1 MQTFSDHKN
10 SLGQWFRKLREFL
23 TAERSI
29 DWSSFWHKASGHLSS
44 KVTDQ
49 DLHRSR
55 RWGSFLNQIK
65 PLWFARAIRNVLVLC
80 IVLTVTYTYLAI
92 ERLPSF
98 SDANQSLPINQ
109 LQDVQKAAKLF
120 GHKEFDLSK
129 VQLTGLMR
137 TDGSSSGYAVFEVE
151 GKNTGA
157 IAVGETFDKGY
168 FLKSIG
174 VDSVELMFQGK
185 SHQISMTTKRF

>member
-10 SLGQWFRKLREFL
+10 SLGQWLRKTKEFL

-29 DWSSFWHKASGHLSS
+29 DWASFGRKASGHLSS
-44 KVTDQ
+44 TSTDQ
-49 DLHRSR
+49 GLHRTR
-55 RWGSFLNQIK
+55 RLGNFLNQIK
-65 PLWFARAIRNVLVLC
+65 PVWLARTVKNLLVLC
-80 IVLTVTYTYLAI
+80 IVLTLTYTYLAI
-92 ERLPSF
+92 ERLPRV
-98 SDANQSLPINQ
+98 SDAHQSLHIDQ
-109 LQDVQKAAKLF
+109 LHDVQKAAKLF

-129 VQLTGLMR
+129 VQLTGVMR
-137 TDGSSSGYAVFEVE
+137 TDGSSSGYAVFEVD

-174 VDSVELMFQGK
+174 TDSVEVMFQGK
-185 SHQISMTTKRF
+185 AHQILMTTKRF

>member
-10 SLGQWFRKLREFL
+10 SLGQWLRKLREFL
-23 TAERSI
+23 TADRSI
-29 DWSSFWHKASGHLSS
+29 DWASFWHKATGPQRSTSPH
-44 KVTDQ
+44 Q
-49 DLHRSR
+49 DLHRAR
-55 RWGSFLNQIK
+55 RWGAFLNKIK
-65 PLWFARAIRNVLVLC
+65 PLWFVQASRNILVLS
-80 IVLTVTYTYLAI
+80 IALTFTYTYLAI
-92 ERLPSF
+92 ERLPRV
-98 SDANQSLPINQ
+98 SDAHQSLHIDR

-137 TDGSSSGYAVFEVE
+137 TDGSSSGYAVFEVD

-168 FLKSIG
+168 FLKSISA
-174 VDSVELMFQGK
+174 DSVEVMFQGK
-185 SHQISMTTKRF
+185 AHQILMATKRF

>member
-10 SLGQWFRKLREFL
+10 SLGQWLRKTKEFL

-29 DWSSFWHKASGHLSS
+29 DWACFGRKASGHLSS
-44 KVTDQ
+44 TSTNQ
-49 DLHRSR
+49 GLHRTR
-55 RWGSFLNQIK
+55 RLGNFLNQIK
-65 PLWFARAIRNVLVLC
+65 PLWLARTIKNLLVLC
-80 IVLTVTYTYLAI
+80 IVLTLTYSYLAI
-92 ERLPSF
+92 ERLPRV
-98 SDANQSLPINQ
+98 SDAHQSLHIDQ

-129 VQLTGLMR
+129 VQLTGVMR
-137 TDGSSSGYAVFEVE
+137 TDGSSSGYAVFEVD

-174 VDSVELMFQGK
+174 TESVEVMFQGK
-185 SHQISMTTKRF
+185 AHQILMATKRF

>member
-10 SLGQWFRKLREFL
+10 SLGQWLRKMKAFL
-23 TAERSI
+23 TAERSL
-29 DWSSFWHKASGHLSS
+29 DWSSSMQKIVGYLTATST
-44 KVTDQ
+44 KQ
-49 DLHRSR
+49 DVHRTR
-55 RWGSFLNQIK
+55 RLGSFLNRIK
-65 PLWFARAIRNVLVLC
+65 PLWFVQAIRNILVLF
-80 IVLTVTYTYLAI
+80 IVLTLTYTYLAI
-92 ERLPSF
+92 ERLPRF
-98 SDANQSLPINQ
+98 SDANQLLHIDQ
-109 LQDVQKAAKLF
+109 LQDIQQAARLF

-137 TDGSSSGYAVFEVE
+137 RDGSSSGFAVFEVD

-174 VDSVELMFQGK
+174 VDSVEVMFQGK
-185 SHQISMTTKRF
+185 PHQIVMATKRF

>member
-10 SLGQWFRKLREFL
+10 SLGQWFRKMRAFL
-23 TAERSI
+23 TADRSI
-29 DWSSFWHKASGHLSS
+29 DWASFWHK
-44 KVTDQ
+44 VTGAQGSTSTGQ
-49 DLHRSR
+49 DVRRTR
-55 RWGSFLNQIK
+55 RWGTFLNKIK
-65 PLWFARAIRNVLVLC
+65 PLWFARTIRNLLVLC
-80 IVLTVTYTYLAI
+80 IVLTFIYTYLAI
-92 ERLPSF
+92 ERLPRV
-98 SDANQSLPINQ
+98 SDAHQSLHIDQ

-137 TDGSSSGYAVFEVE
+137 TDGSSSGYAVFEVD

-168 FLKSIG
+168 FLKSIDT
-174 VDSVELMFQGK
+174 DSVEVMFQGK
-185 SHQISMTTKRF
+185 AHKIYMATKRF

>member
-1 MQTFSDHKN
+1 MQTFSDHKK
-10 SLGQWFRKLREFL
+10 SLGQWLRKLREFL

-29 DWSSFWHKASGHLSS
+29 DWSSFWHQASGHLTS

-55 RWGSFLNQIK
+55 RWGSFLNQMK
-65 PLWFARAIRNVLVLC
+65 PLWFARAIINVLVLC
-80 IVLTVTYTYLAI
+80 IVLTFAYTHLAL

-98 SDANQSLPINQ
+98 SDANPSLHIDR

-120 GHKEFDLSK
+120 GHKELDLSK

-174 VDSVELMFQGK
+174 VDSVEVMFQGK
-185 SHQISMTTKRF
+185 SHQILMATKRF

>member
-10 SLGQWFRKLREFL
+10 LLGQWLRKIKEFL
-23 TAERSI
+23 TAERSL
-29 DWSSFWHKASGHLSS
+29 DWSTSAQ
-44 KVTDQ
+44 KVVGYLTAKSTNQ

-55 RWGSFLNQIK
+55 RLGSFLNQIK
-65 PLWFARAIRNVLVLC
+65 PLWFAQFIRNTLVLC
-80 IVLTVTYTYLAI
+80 IVLTLIYAYLAI
-92 ERLPSF
+92 ERLPRV
-98 SDANQSLPINQ
+98 SDAHQSLHIDQ

-185 SHQISMTTKRF
+185 SHQILMATKRF

>member
-10 SLGQWFRKLREFL
+10 SLGQWFRKLRDFL

-29 DWSSFWHKASGHLSS
+29 DWASFWQKASGTQRSTS
-44 KVTDQ
+44 TNKG
-49 DLHRSR
+49 LHRTR
-55 RWGSFLNQIK
+55 RLGNFFNQIK
-65 PLWFARAIRNVLVLC
+65 PLWFARAIRNVLVFC
-80 IVLTVTYTYLAI
+80 IVLTLTYTYLAI
-92 ERLPSF
+92 ERLPRV
-98 SDANQSLPINQ
+98 SDAHQSLHIDQ

-129 VQLTGLMR
+129 VQLTGVMR
-137 TDGSSSGYAVFEVE
+137 TDGSSSGYAVFEVD

-174 VDSVELMFQGK
+174 TDSVEVMFQGK
-185 SHQISMTTKRF
+185 AHQILMTTKRF

>member
-10 SLGQWFRKLREFL
+10 SLGQWLRKTKEFL
-23 TAERSI
+23 TTERSI
-29 DWSSFWHKASGHLSS
+29 DWASFGRKASGHLSS
-44 KVTDQ
+44 TSTAQ
-49 DLHRSR
+49 GLHRTR
-55 RWGSFLNQIK
+55 RLGNFLNQIK
-65 PLWFARAIRNVLVLC
+65 PLWFARAIRNLLVLC
-80 IVLTVTYTYLAI
+80 IVLTLTYTYLAI
-92 ERLPSF
+92 ERLPRV
-98 SDANQSLPINQ
+98 SDAHQSLHIDQ

-137 TDGSSSGYAVFEVE
+137 TDGSSSGYAVFEVD

-168 FLKSIG
+168 FLKSIDT
-174 VDSVELMFQGK
+174 DSVEVMFQGK
-185 SHQISMTTKRF
+185 AHKIYMATKRF

>member
-29 DWSSFWHKASGHLSS
+29 DWASFWHKASSHRTP
-44 KVTDQ
+44 KATDQ
-49 DLHRSR
+49 DLHRSH
-55 RWGSFLNQIK
+55 RWGGLLNKIK
-65 PLWFARAIRNVLVLC
+65 PLWFARTLRNLLVLC
-80 IVLTVTYTYLAI
+80 IVLTLTYTYLAI
-92 ERLPSF
+92 QRLPRV
-98 SDANQSLPINQ
+98 SDAHQSLHIDQ

-120 GHKEFDLSK
+120 GHREFDLSK

-137 TDGSSSGYAVFEVE
+137 TDGSSSGYAVFEVD

-174 VDSVELMFQGK
+174 TDSVEVMFQGK
-185 SHQISMTTKRF
+185 SHQILMTTKRF

>member
-10 SLGQWFRKLREFL
+10 LLGQWLRKLREFL
-23 TAERSI
+23 TAERSV
-29 DWSSFWHKASGHLSS
+29 DWSSFWHQATGHLSS
-44 KVTDQ
+44 KATDQ

-55 RWGSFLNQIK
+55 RLGTFLNQIK
-65 PLWFARAIRNVLVLC
+65 PLWIARTIRNVLVLC
-80 IVLTVTYTYLAI
+80 IVLTFTYTYLAI
-92 ERLPSF
+92 ERLPRF
-98 SDANQSLPINQ
+98 SDTTASLHIDKI
-109 LQDVQKAAKLF
+109 QDVQIAANLF
-120 GHKEFDLSK
+120 GHKDTDLSK

-137 TDGSSSGYAVFEVE
+137 TDGSSSGYAVFEVD

-174 VDSVELMFQGK
+174 EDSAEVMFQGK
-185 SHQISMTTKRF
+185 PHQIMMATKRF

>member
-10 SLGQWFRKLREFL
+10 SLGQWLRKIREFL

-29 DWSSFWHKASGHLSS
+29 DWSTSTHKVVGYLTS
-44 KVTDQ
+44 KSTNQ

-55 RWGSFLNQIK
+55 RLGSFLNQIK
-65 PLWFARAIRNVLVLC
+65 PMRFAQFIRNTLVLC
-80 IVLTVTYTYLAI
+80 IVLTVTYTYLVI
-92 ERLPSF
+92 ERLPRF
-98 SDANQSLPINQ
+98 SDAHQSLHIDR
-109 LQDVQKAAKLF
+109 LQDVQIAAKLF

-137 TDGSSSGYAVFEVE
+137 TDGSSSGYAVFEVD

-174 VDSVELMFQGK
+174 TDSVEVMFQGK
-185 SHQISMTTKRF
+185 AHQILMATKRF

>member
-10 SLGQWFRKLREFL
+10 SLGQWLRKLKEFL

-29 DWSSFWHKASGHLSS
+29 DWASFWRKAGGRLASRG
-44 KVTDQ
+44 VDQ
-49 DLHRSR
+49 GLHRSR
-55 RWGSFLNQIK
+55 RLGSFLNQIK
-65 PLWFARAIRNVLVLC
+65 PFWFARVIRNVLVLC
-80 IVLTVTYTYLAI
+80 IVLTFAYTYLAI

-98 SDANQSLPINQ
+98 SDANPSLHIDQ

-174 VDSVELMFQGK
+174 ADSVELMFQGK
-185 SHQISMTTKRF
+185 SHQISMATKRF

>member
-10 SLGQWFRKLREFL
+10 SVGHWFKKTKEFL

-29 DWSSFWHKASGHLSS
+29 DWASFGRKASGHLSS
-44 KVTDQ
+44 TSTDQ
-49 DLHRSR
+49 GLYRTR
-55 RWGSFLNQIK
+55 RLGNFLNQIK

-80 IVLTVTYTYLAI
+80 IVLTLTYTYLAI
-92 ERLPSF
+92 ERLPRV
-98 SDANQSLPINQ
+98 SDAHQSLHIDQ

-174 VDSVELMFQGK
+174 TESVEVMFQGK
-185 SHQISMTTKRF
+185 SHRILMTTKRF